1 MPELTFR
8 HTCYAVLAVTAVLPA
23 CALADSAGTY
33 LTWQHKTAA
42 ASEPQDGDAPAAM
55 AYPAPASPYGQVGD
69 PFRRNL
75 NWPAKKTPQVLPQPA
90 PKPEPIKPQAS
101 ESSRPYQPAHAPPA
115 AVAPAQTVASRP
127 ETPKSVTVQPLPPA
141 PAPQAAIVDPTPPPP
156 PILSVAKPAAPAR
169 PPESHTTSVSTPT
182 PLPAAKP
189 VTVAPLAVAAASKP
203 QNQSQAQT
211 LPQTAPAAQGD
222 GYQVPATS
230 KYAAQIKAARAAQAK
245 EHAQDLARQK
255 AEEGAT
261 APEPSE
267 QLAVHE
273 TDRVFIPG
281 ETYKDEGDAPR
292 LYSLHRMYGL
302 QPDPITVSPETNGTI
317 LDGADLHADEAAPK
331 TPAKDVAKDPAKE
344 SGKTA
349 KAKSEGK

>member
-1 MPELTFR
+1 MPALTFR

-33 LTWQHKTAA
+33 LTWQNKATP
-42 ASEPQDGDAPAAM
+42 ASESRGDDTPATM
-55 AYPAPASPYGQVGD
+55 AYPAPPSPYGQVGD

-75 NWPAKKTPQVLPQPA
+75 NWPAKQTPQVLPQPA

-101 ESSRPYQPAHAPPA
+101 ESPRPYQPVHAPPA

-141 PAPQAAIVDPTPPPP
+141 PAPQAAIVAPTPPPP
-156 PILSVAKPAAPAR
+156 PVLSVAKPTPAPR
-169 PPESHTTSVSTPT
+169 PPESQTASVSAPT

-189 VTVAPLAVAAASKP
+189 VTVTPQAVAAAPKP
-203 QNQSQAQT
+203 QNQTQT
-211 LPQTAPAAQGD
+211 LPQSAPAAQD
-222 GYQVPATS
+222 NGYQVPATS
-230 KYAAQIKAARAAQAK
+230 KYAAQIRAARAAQAK
-245 EHAQDLARQK
+245 EQARDLARQK

-273 TDRVFIPG
+273 TDHVFIPG
-281 ETYKDEGDAPR
+281 ETYKDAGDAPR

-302 QPDPITVSPETNGTI
+302 QPDPITVSPETSGTI

-331 TPAKDVAKDPAKE
+331 TPAKDPAKE
-344 SGKTA
+344 SGQTA
-349 KAKSEGK
+349 KAKPEGK

>member
-1 MPELTFR
+1 MPAPRFR
-8 HTCYAVLAVTAVLPA
+8 YLCYAGFAVAAALPA

-33 LTWQHKTAA
+33 LTWQNKTAGT
-42 ASEPQDGDAPAAM
+42 QDDPPAAM

-75 NWPAKKTPQVLPQPA
+75 NWPSKKAPQAVPQPA
-90 PKPEPIKPQAS
+90 AKPQAS
-101 ESSRPYQPAHAPPA
+101 SEGPRPYQPVQAQPVQ
-115 AVAPAQTVASRP
+115 AVAAHTEPPRSVA
-127 ETPKSVTVQPLPPA
+127 VQPLPARPA
-141 PAPQAAIVDPTPPPP
+141 LPATTVEPTPPP
-156 PILSVAKPAAPAR
+156 PILSVAKPAPR
-169 PPESHTTSVSTPT
+169 PSEPHTTTASVSAPT

-189 VTVAPLAVAAASKP
+189 VVVPPQAVAAASKP
-203 QNQSQAQT
+203 QA
-211 LPQTAPAAQGD
+211 APAPAETSQDG
-222 GYQVPATS
+222 GYQVPTTS
-230 KYAAQIKAARAAQAK
+230 KYAAQIKAARAAQARD
-245 EHAQDLARQK
+245 EARQK
-255 AEEGAT
+255 ADEAT

-273 TDRVFIPG
+273 TDHVFIPG
-281 ETYKDEGDAPR
+281 ETYKDAGDAPR

-302 QPDPITVSPETNGTI
+302 QPDPITVSPDATGAI

-331 TPAKDVAKDPAKE
+331 TSAKDVARDVAKE

>member
-1 MPELTFR
+1 
-8 HTCYAVLAVTAVLPA
+8 V
-23 CALADSAGTY
+23 
-33 LTWQHKTAA
+33 
-42 ASEPQDGDAPAAM
+42 
-55 AYPAPASPYGQVGD
+55 
-69 PFRRNL
+69 
-75 NWPAKKTPQVLPQPA
+75 AK
-90 PKPEPIKPQAS
+90 
-101 ESSRPYQPAHAPPA
+101 
-115 AVAPAQTVASRP
+115 
-127 ETPKSVTVQPLPPA
+127 PA
-141 PAPQAAIVDPTPPPP
+141 PAP
-156 PILSVAKPAAPAR
+156 R
-169 PPESHTTSVSTPT
+169 PPESHTASVSAPT

-189 VTVAPLAVAAASKP
+189 VTVAPQAVAAASKP
-203 QNQSQAQT
+203 QNQSQVQT
-211 LPQTAPAAQGD
+211 LPQSAPAAQDD

-245 EHAQDLARQK
+245 EQARDLARQK

-273 TDRVFIPG
+273 TDHVFIPG
-281 ETYKDEGDAPR
+281 ETYKDAGDAPR

-302 QPDPITVSPETNGTI
+302 QPDPITVSPETSGTI

-331 TPAKDVAKDPAKE
+331 TPAKDPAKE